1 MLVCCERKTL
11 LTDKLWLKSTSEQAE
26 GGIDAWQTLVN
37 PADDTAHPP
46 PTRRDAFWVRRGD
59 AYTDA
64 YG

>member
-1 MLVCCERKTL
+1 MAWMKTACLVVSVP
-11 LTDKLWLKSTSEQAE
+11 KLGQ

-59 AYTDA
+59 AYTYA

>member
-1 MLVCCERKTL
+1 MAWMKTACLVVSVP
-11 LTDKLWLKSTSEQAE
+11 KLGQ

-59 AYTDA
+59 AY
-64 YG
+64 G